1 MPLIPIGFWRKEAH
15 TDSPDIPIAA
25 ALHFAFSNLFR
36 APGWAIIGVLCAFSL
51 VAFLVLELLRLIFP
65 LADPAF
71 APDTFMIRDS
81 LHLPRISF
89 RGIAEHP
96 ADIFVLIATELFLL
110 GSFLVATVLQ
120 YRIALSAVRALPL
133 SRATFAQDFR
143 FSLMMKFGIAWLLQT
158 LIVYFG
164 LLLFIIPGIIWGLM
178 FCMTLWLAVDYQLD
192 PIAALSSSR
201 FLTRGIR
208 WRLLLFY
215 LALAGIGIVLSF
227 VVVIGLAILISA
239 IFEFA
244 TVEEIANQGIALLL
258 TLALLFLFF
267 PFRILAEGFVYHWL
281 LTARAQ
287 SSSTTTA
294 YPES

>member
-1 MPLIPIGFWRKEAH
+1 MPLIPIGFWRKETN
-15 TDSPDIPIAA
+15 TDVPDVPIAA
-25 ALHFAFSNLFR
+25 ALHFAFSHLLR
-36 APGWAIIGVLCAFSL
+36 TPGWAIIGVLCAFFL
-51 VAFLVLELLRLIFP
+51 VAFLFLELLKLIFP
-65 LADPAF
+65 LADPVF
-71 APDTFMIRDS
+71 APDTFMTWDS
-81 LHLPRISF
+81 WDFPRISF
-89 RGIAEHP
+89 RGIAEDP
-96 ADIFVLIATELFLL
+96 AGILMLIATELFLL
-110 GSFLVATVLQ
+110 SSFLVATILQ
-120 YRIALSAVRALPL
+120 YRIALSAVRGLPL
-133 SRATFAQDFR
+133 SRATFLQDFR
-143 FSLMMKFGIAWLLQT
+143 LSLIIKFGIAWLLQT

-164 LLLFIIPGIIWGLM
+164 LVLFIIPGIIWGLM
-178 FCMTLWLAVDYQLD
+178 FCMTLWLVVDYQLD

-215 LALAGIGIVLSF
+215 LALVGIGIVLSF
-227 VVVIGLAILISA
+227 VVVIALAILISA

-281 LTARAQ
+281 LTARTQ